1 MTQISPLPDR
11 SVLRLSGEDTRSFL
25 QGIITNDINALKPD
39 SALFAAMLSP
49 QGKFQHDFFLYSDGD
64 DILLETESAL
74 SESLHKTLKRYKL
87 RAAVTITDESDTWH
101 VTAAWNG
108 APPVVP
114 HCYAD
119 PRHADMGYRILSNE
133 LNVKHFYHLTSTATY
148 DDYERHRLSLG
159 VPDGS
164 RDASERAVIMELNYD
179 QLNAISF
186 TKGCYVGQE
195 VTARMHYRH
204 ILRKCLYIVRADA
217 PLPPV
222 GTDIT
227 LQGGG
232 KAVGEI
238 RSSQGN
244 LGLALVRVESSA
256 SPLYTGDSKLS
267 AELPF
272 YMQEKIAAIQ
282 TAEANHPPA

>member
-25 QGIITNDINALKPD
+25 QGIITHDVNKLTADNP
-39 SALFAAMLSP
+39 LFAAMLSP
-49 QGKFQHDFFLYSDGD
+49 QGKFQHDFFLIADGE
-64 DILLETESAL
+64 DILLETEAPLLDAL
-74 SESLHKTLKRYKL
+74 LKKLKLYKL
-87 RAAVTITDESDTWH
+87 RAKVTFTNESDAWH
-101 VTAAWNG
+101 AAAAWNG
-108 APPVVP
+108 DAPQAERF
-114 HCYAD
+114 YAD
-119 PRHADMGYRILSNE
+119 PRLAAMGYRILSRSP
-133 LNVKHFYHLTSTATY
+133 VTATATY

-179 QLNAISF
+179 QLNAVSF

-217 PLPPV
+217 PLPPA

-244 LGLALVRVESSA
+244 LGLALLRVESSA

-282 TAEANHPPA
+282 MAEANHPPA